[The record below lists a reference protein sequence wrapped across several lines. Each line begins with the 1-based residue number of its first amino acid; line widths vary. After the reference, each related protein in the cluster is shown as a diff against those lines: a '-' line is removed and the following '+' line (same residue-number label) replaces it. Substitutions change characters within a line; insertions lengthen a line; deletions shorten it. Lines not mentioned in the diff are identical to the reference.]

1 VITGR
6 ARLRPF
12 REAFLI
18 PPVRLVV
25 TDFSLS
31 GSGGNMKLNFVY
43 MTAGSKDE
51 ARKIGK
57 ELVISRLAACVNILD
72 NMNSVYMWEGKV
84 QDDAEVVMIAKT
96 SEDCIPRLI
105 EKVKSLHSYDCPC
118 IVSLPVVN
126 GHQPFLDWI
135 AEEVK

>member
-1 VITGR
+1 
-6 ARLRPF
+6 
-12 REAFLI
+12 
-18 PPVRLVV
+18 
-25 TDFSLS
+25 
-31 GSGGNMKLNFVY
+31 MKVNFIY

-72 NMNSVYMWEGKV
+72 NMNSFYMWEGKV
-84 QDDAEVVMIAKT
+84 QDDTEIVMIAKT
-96 SEDCIPRLI
+96 TEDRVPELV

-118 IVSLPVVN
+118 IVSIPILDGN
-126 GHQPFLDWI
+126 QAFLDWI